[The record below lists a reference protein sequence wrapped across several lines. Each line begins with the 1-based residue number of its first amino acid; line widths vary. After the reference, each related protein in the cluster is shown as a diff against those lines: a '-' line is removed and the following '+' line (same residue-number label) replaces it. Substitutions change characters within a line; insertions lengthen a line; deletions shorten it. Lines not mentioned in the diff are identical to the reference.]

1 MGDVVRGLL
10 RFGWLLLVT
19 TVRVALLLLRVSVQL
34 AAGLA
39 AVLTG
44 QDPPARRPRSRTR
57 RHLARGY
64 RAGRRL
70 GR

>member
-1 MGDVVRGLL
+1 MGDVLRGLL

-19 TVRVALLLLRVSVQL
+19 TVRLTVLLLRISVTL

-44 QDPPARRPRSRTR
+44 QEPPARRSRSRTR
-57 RHLARGY
+57 RHLVRGY